1 MKNEKA
7 VGVKEIAQKA
17 KVSIATVDR
26 VIHNR
31 SGVSPKTKSKIVAI
45 IKELNYQPNILASRL
60 ASGKV
65 FHIAV
70 LIPKGSAET
79 DFWDAP
85 LKGIQRAESE
95 IKQYGIRISIFLFDL
110 DDRKSFARQ
119 GALIHEKIFDGVLLA
134 PSFIE
139 ESVEFVKICQS
150 RNIPFVYIDSNL
162 QENSSLSY
170 I

>member
-1 MKNEKA
+1 MKNEKII
-7 VGVKEIAQKA
+7 GVKEIAEKA

-31 SGVSPKTKSKIVAI
+31 SGVSPKTKSKIEAI
-45 IKELNYQPNILASRL
+45 IKDLNYQPNILASRL

-65 FHIAV
+65 FNIAV

-95 IKQYGIRISIFLFDL
+95 IRQYGIRIFVFLFDL
-110 DDRKSFARQ
+110 NDRESFTHQ
-119 GALIHEKIFDGVLLA
+119 GNLIHEKKIDGVLLS

-139 ESVEFVKICQS
+139 ESIEFV
-150 RNIPFVYIDSNL
+150 
-162 QENSSLSY
+162 
-170 I
+170 